1 MRGRVL
7 MGFGYFSQATLT
19 GCMQLQGPAKS
30 IQLARRETVLG
41 VMSHKYSNK
50 YILSNSSSHRR
61 SSSISHVCEEVTT
74 SPVVCLLRINGIYTH
89 MYMCTCV
96 AVISMLPYGG
106 VYIYIYILY
115 RHSHTYTRRYRLQN
129 GSVFQGAR
137 QLQSQKGSELSR
149 I

>member
-106 VYIYIYILY
+106 VYIYIYYYIDI
-115 RHSHTYTRRYRLQN
+115 HTHTHAGIDFRMVQYFKVLVSSKAKKVQN
-129 GSVFQGAR
+129 
-137 QLQSQKGSELSR
+137 
-149 I
+149 